1 MVVGAGPAGIAAALA
16 LRRAGI
22 EPLVLERSRA
32 LGEVGSALT
41 LWPNAIAA
49 LEALGASE
57 AVRAASAQC
66 DGIALRTDT
75 GEVLDATSG
84 AEMKGSFG
92 SSGYALTR
100 AELLEALEGELGAE
114 AVRLEARCTGFRED
128 ADGLVAVMADGTE
141 HAADLVLGADGI
153 RSTIRAQLFGET
165 PLRYSGYAV
174 WRGVTRF
181 DLDDRVGT
189 TTLGR
194 AAQFG
199 FFPLAGGRA
208 YWFAALVVPAGSRL
222 PGQRHRPELL
232 ARFRS
237 WHAPIPALVA
247 ATAEEEISVTDV
259 YDRPPLR
266 RWSVGPVGLAGEAA
280 HPSTPNLG
288 QGACQ
293 ALEDAA
299 VLGACV
305 READDLAE
313 ALREYTRRR
322 RDRANGSGATARA
335 GGPVGEPRRLPTP
348 DRADEADARAGAR
361 TTARAA
367 VRVRRRPCSPARAQ
381 SRRSRAAPQLIPVG

>member
-100 AELLEALEGELGAE
+100 AELLAALEGELGAE

-232 ARFRS
+232 ARLRS

-305 READDLAE
+305 READDLAG

-322 RDRANGSGATARA
+322 RDRANGISAQA
-335 GGPVGEPRRLPTP
+335 RRLAQVGRWESRVACRLRTELMRRMPE
-348 DRADEADARAGAR
+348 RA
-361 TTARAA
+361 
-367 VRVRRRPCSPARAQ
+367 RVRQLERLFAFDAAPARPPARNPEEVAQ
-381 SRRSRAAPQLIPVG
+381 LPS